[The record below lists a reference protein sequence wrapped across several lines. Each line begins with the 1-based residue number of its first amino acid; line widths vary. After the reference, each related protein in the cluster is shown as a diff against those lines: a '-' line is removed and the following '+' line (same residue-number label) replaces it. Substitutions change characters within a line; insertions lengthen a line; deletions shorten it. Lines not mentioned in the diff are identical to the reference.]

1 MTNNDRYSILSENRS
16 PLRRFLTQQQ
26 LYTITHNEYTTKSQL
41 GPSSLDVVTFMVEKE
56 FRNED
61 PSGKIIAFM
70 LLIVSLIGGGPF
82 AVKLGLQGIPP
93 LKMALFRCIL
103 GVIAVS
109 GAGLYYGM
117 SMRMRFEELRRL
129 LLIAALYTLHTITLN
144 IGTQFTTAARSTIFF
159 SLYPL
164 FTVLFGHFYLPN
176 DRLSVTKILGILT
189 AFGGV
194 FLAIT
199 PNLQGGNVTAY
210 LIGDL
215 IVTLGACSLGLR
227 LTLTK
232 VFVQDIYPY
241 RLLVWL
247 LGLNIPC
254 FYVLGYIFER
264 EKPIEWTLES
274 SVGLLYQ
281 GWIVTGFCFLVLTSV
296 LRKYKASKLVVFSF
310 LMPISGVL
318 FSYLFLGDELT
329 FGLLSGTGL
338 VAIGIYL
345 VNRQP

>member
-1 MTNNDRYSILSENRS
+1 ML
-16 PLRRFLTQQQ
+16 Q
-26 LYTITHNEYTTKSQL
+26 
-41 GPSSLDVVTFMVEKE
+41 KE

-70 LLIVSLIGGGPF
+70 LLIVSLVGGGSF

-93 LKMALFRCIL
+93 LKMAFFRCIL
-103 GVIAVS
+103 GIIFVG
-109 GAGLYYGM
+109 GAGFYYGM
-117 SMRMRFEELRRL
+117 SMRMRFEEFCRL
-129 LLIAALYTLHTITLN
+129 LLIAALYTLHTIALN
-144 IGTQFTTAARSTIFF
+144 IGTQLTTASRSTIFF
-159 SLYPL
+159 TLYPL

-176 DRLSVTKILGILT
+176 DRLTATKTLGILT
-189 AFGGV
+189 AFCGV
-194 FLAIT
+194 FLAII
-199 PNLQGGNVTAY
+199 PDLQGLSTRY

-215 IVTLGACSLGLR
+215 IVILSACFLGLR
-227 LTLTK
+227 VTLTK

-247 LGLNIPC
+247 LALNIPC
-254 FYVLGYIFER
+254 FYVLSRIFEH
-264 EKPIEWTLES
+264 EQSVEWTLAS
-274 SVGLLYQ
+274 AAGLIYQ
-281 GWIVTGFCFLVLTSV
+281 GWIITGFCFLGLTWT

-318 FSYLFLGDELT
+318 FSYLFLGDQLT
-329 FGLLSGTGL
+329 FSLLTGTGL

>member
-1 MTNNDRYSILSENRS
+1 ML
-16 PLRRFLTQQQ
+16 
-26 LYTITHNEYTTKSQL
+26 
-41 GPSSLDVVTFMVEKE
+41 EKE

-103 GVIAVS
+103 GIIAV
-109 GAGLYYGM
+109 GGVGLYYGM

-129 LLIAALYTLHTITLN
+129 LLIAALYALHTITLN

-176 DRLSVTKILGILT
+176 DRLSTTKILGILT

-194 FLAIT
+194 FLALM
-199 PNLQGGNVTAY
+199 PNLQGSSVTAY

-215 IVTLGACSLGLR
+215 IVILGACFLGLR
-227 LTLTK
+227 ITLTK

-254 FYVLGYIFER
+254 FYLLSLIFER
-264 EKPIEWTLES
+264 DKPIEWTLES
-274 SVGLLYQ
+274 TAGLLYQ
-281 GWIVTGFCFLVLTSV
+281 GWIVTGFCFLGLTWT
-296 LRKYKASKLVVFSF
+296 LRRYKASKLVVFSF
-310 LMPISGVL
+310 FMPLSGVL
-318 FSYLFLGDELT
+318 FSRLFLGDEMT
-329 FGLLSGTGL
+329 FGLLAGTAL
-338 VAIGIYL
+338 VAVGIYL
-345 VNRQP
+345 VNRQS

>member
-1 MTNNDRYSILSENRS
+1 ML
-16 PLRRFLTQQQ
+16 
-26 LYTITHNEYTTKSQL
+26 
-41 GPSSLDVVTFMVEKE
+41 EKE

-61 PSGKIIAFM
+61 PSGKIVAFM
-70 LLIVSLIGGGPF
+70 LLIVSLIGGGAF

-103 GVIAVS
+103 GIIAV
-109 GAGLYYGM
+109 GGLGLCLGM
-117 SMRMRFEELRRL
+117 SMRMRFEEFRRL
-129 LLIAALYTLHTITLN
+129 LLIAILYALHTITLN
-144 IGTQFTTAARSTIFF
+144 IGTQLTTASRSTIFF

-164 FTVLFGHFYLPN
+164 FTVLFGHFYLPK
-176 DRLSVTKILGILT
+176 DRLTVTKTLGVIT

-194 FLAIT
+194 LLAIM
-199 PNLQGGNVTAY
+199 PNLRGLSTGY

-215 IVTLGACSLGLR
+215 IVILSAGFLGLR
-227 LTLTK
+227 ITLTK
-232 VFVQDIYPY
+232 VFVQEIHPY

-254 FYVLGYIFER
+254 FYILGRIFES
-264 EKPIEWTLES
+264 EKPVEWTLAS
-274 SVGLLYQ
+274 SVGLIYQ
-281 GWIVTGFCFLVLTSV
+281 GWIITGFCFLALTWT

-310 LMPISGVL
+310 LMPMSGVL
-318 FSYLFLGDELT
+318 FSHLFLGDQLT

-345 VNRQP
+345 VNRQS